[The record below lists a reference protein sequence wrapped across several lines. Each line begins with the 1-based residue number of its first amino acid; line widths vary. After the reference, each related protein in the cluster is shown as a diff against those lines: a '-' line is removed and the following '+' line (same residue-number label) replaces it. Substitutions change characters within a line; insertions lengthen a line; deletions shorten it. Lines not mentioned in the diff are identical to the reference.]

1 MADALQMAWHGT
13 RLQPLAEVA
22 ISPLDRGFLFGDG
35 VYEVIPV
42 YAGQPLRLD
51 LHLGRF
57 ARSLAAIRLPAPMSD
72 AALSDVISTLIAA
85 NGGGDQ
91 SVYLQASR
99 NGDTGRDH
107 RFPAQQYSTLFAMC
121 SRLRPVT
128 AADYADGVVAVTL
141 ADQRWARCD
150 IKSTSLLANVLARQ
164 AASEAGAAEAILTRD
179 GRMIEGAASAAV
191 CIIDGVCIA
200 PPEDNAVLPSITRR
214 IVLELA
220 HSEGVT
226 VEVRDIRIDECRTA
240 NELLLMSS
248 TKELMPVVT
257 LDGMPI
263 GNGQPGP
270 VWSRLFS
277 AYQRA
282 KLVA

>member
-1 MADALQMAWHGT
+1 MADALAMAWHGAS
-13 RLQPLAEVA
+13 LQPLAEVA

-42 YAGQPLRLD
+42 YDGKPLGLE

-57 ARSLAAIRLPAPMSD
+57 ARSLAAIRLPAPMND
-72 AALSDVISTLIAA
+72 AALVAAIHALIEG
-85 NGGGDQ
+85 NGGGNQ

-107 RFPAQQYSTLFAMC
+107 RFPAQQFSTLFAMC
-121 SRLRPVT
+121 SRLTPVR
-128 AADYADGVVAVTL
+128 AEDYADGVTAVTL
-141 ADQRWARCD
+141 EDQRWARCD

-179 GRMIEGAASAAV
+179 GKMIEGAASAAV

-214 IVLELA
+214 IVLDLA
-220 HSEGVT
+220 HAEGVA
-226 VEVRDIRIDECRTA
+226 VAVRAIGVDECRA
-240 NELLLMSS
+240 ADELLLMSS
-248 TKELMPVVT
+248 TKELMPVVR
-257 LDGMPI
+257 LDNQPI
-263 GNGQPGP
+263 GSGQPGP
-270 VWSRLFS
+270 VWARLFA
-277 AYQRA
+277 AYQNA
-282 KLVA
+282 KGAA